1 MLNPI
6 ALAMD
11 TDRKQPG
18 LVGQVQLIQHSGA
31 DAGLSFLGQPR
42 VHSETLPQI

>member
-18 LVGQVQLIQHSGA
+18 LVQLIQHSGA